1 MISAK
6 EDNRSNIRIPWVPGY
21 QRFFSH
27 LRLYVIFFLLLC
39 VLPWELY
46 PLDPQIFSM
55 WDSLLFNL
63 DSLAGFYQGFIVCGE
78 KSRVAK
84 GDKLPRRGGG
94 GEGGGAGGMFPEKFV
109 K

>member
-6 EDNRSNIRIPWVPGY
+6 EDNRSNIRIPWVLGY
-21 QRFFSH
+21 QMFFSH

-84 GDKLPRRGGG
+84 GDKLPRRGGS
-94 GEGGGAGGMFPEKFV
+94 GGMFPEKFV